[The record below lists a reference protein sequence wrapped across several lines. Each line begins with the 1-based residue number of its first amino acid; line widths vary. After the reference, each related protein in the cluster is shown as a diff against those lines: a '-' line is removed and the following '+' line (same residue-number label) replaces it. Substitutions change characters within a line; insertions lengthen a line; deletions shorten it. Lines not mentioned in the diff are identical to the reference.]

1 VAKAKDGYVCIEVAV
16 PATPTKRLE
25 AIMQQHEGWRWIGQ
39 SRGVIYICEDQRA
52 SERAARIGRHARLL
66 TGPGGDLRVELLET
80 IRSRAADASE
90 RFRANRDRR
99 A

>member
-1 VAKAKDGYVCIEVAV
+1 MRPPTGYVCIEVAV

-39 SRGVIYICEDQRA
+39 SRGVIYICEVQRA
-52 SERAARIGRHARLL
+52 SERVARIGRHAGLL

-80 IRSRAADASE
+80 IRSRAADPSE
-90 RFRANRDRR
+90 RFRASRDGR